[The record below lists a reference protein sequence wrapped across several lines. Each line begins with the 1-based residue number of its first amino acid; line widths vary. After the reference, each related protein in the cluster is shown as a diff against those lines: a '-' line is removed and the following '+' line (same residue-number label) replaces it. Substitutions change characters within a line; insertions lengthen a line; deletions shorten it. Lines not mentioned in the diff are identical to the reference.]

1 MHVWKRHTFSHKDVD
16 TSATLDIVDESL
28 AFAVAERDF
37 EPKLEGLAYC
47 RTIVQQQLDKR
58 DKEVIKVF

>member
-1 MHVWKRHTFSHKDVD
+1 MMYGMHVWKRHTFSHKDVD

-47 RTIVQQQLDKR
+47 RTIV
-58 DKEVIKVF
+58 